1 MSNSTDKKKL
11 DIHFNTV
18 KRYYVYTDEDS
29 SSAACKTRQTRLDTQ
44 SNQQQSEQT
53 WESRELAKG
62 KTVLNKIA
70 QFFENI
76 FPKRNSKT
84 FKM

>member
-44 SNQQQSEQT
+44 STTEWT
-53 WESRELAKG
+53 DLRE
-62 KTVLNKIA
+62 
-70 QFFENI
+70 
-76 FPKRNSKT
+76 
-84 FKM
+84 